1 MTIPDFI
8 DKIVLFWERTNFKTK
23 AVIIITIGVILY
35 IL

>member
-8 DKIVLFWERTNFKTK
+8 DKTVLFWEKRSVRSK
-23 AVIIITIGVILY
+23 AVIVITIGVILY